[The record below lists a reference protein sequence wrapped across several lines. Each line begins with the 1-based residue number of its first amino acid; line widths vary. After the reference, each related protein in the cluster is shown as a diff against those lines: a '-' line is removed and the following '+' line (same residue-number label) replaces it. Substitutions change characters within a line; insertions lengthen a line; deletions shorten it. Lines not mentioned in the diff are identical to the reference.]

1 MENKLPFV
9 SICIPAYNAEKY
21 IVSTIKSA
29 LNQTWQNK
37 EIIVVDDGS
46 TDQTLKI
53 LKTFESENVKVFSQK
68 NKGASAARNYAY
80 SLAQGDFIQWLDAD
94 DILAPNKIETQI
106 NYFIKNPDPLILHS
120 SPFGIFYYR
129 LKKAKFTVTPIW
141 KDLTPREWM
150 LFNLDSGY
158 FMFPACWLV
167 SRQLTE
173 LAGQWNENL
182 TYNDD
187 GEYFFRIVSKSK
199 YIKFHP
205 DAKCYYRKG
214 NLTSI
219 SASIINTGN
228 AHKSLR
234 ESIYLCV
241 DHLLSI
247 ENSLETRTACIN
259 ALNRIAPYKTNEKI
273 DAWTEINNKIIELG
287 GNIRQKEVTPLFSL
301 AIKILSYKRANNL
314 RLTTYKIKVLLISF
328 FDKLNSIIYSDG
340 I

>member
-1 MENKLPFV
+1 MESKLPLV

-37 EIIVVDDGS
+37 EIIIVDDGS
-46 TDQTLKI
+46 TDKTLKI
-53 LKTFESENVKVFSQK
+53 AKVFESENVKVFSQK

-80 SLAQGDFIQWLDAD
+80 SLAKGDFIQWLDAD

-106 NYFIKNPDPLILHS
+106 NYFIKNPDPLVLHS
-120 SPFGIFYYR
+120 VPFRIFYHR
-129 LKKAKFTVTPIW
+129 LKSAKYNKTPLW
-141 KDLTPREWM
+141 QDLMPKDW
-150 LFNLDSGY
+150 LFYHLNDGA

-167 SRQLTE
+167 NRKITD
-173 LAGQWNENL
+173 LAGPWDENL

-187 GEYFFRIVSKSK
+187 GEYFFRVVSKSK
-199 YIKFHP
+199 FIKFHP
-205 DAKCYYRKG
+205 DTVCYYRKG
-214 NLTSI
+214 NLSSI
-219 SASIINTGN
+219 SSSIIISGN

-234 ESIYLCV
+234 KSIYMCI

-273 DAWTEINNKIIELG
+273 EAWTEINNKIIELG
-287 GNIRQKEVTPLFSL
+287 GNIEQKKITPLFSL
-301 AIKILSYKRANNL
+301 AINILDYKRANNL
-314 RLTTYKIKVLLISF
+314 RLTIYKIKVLLVSF
-328 FDKLNSIIYSDG
+328 FDKLNSIIYSDS